1 MAPVQSPKKEYGK
14 RSTILNKII
23 SHFTSPFDVT
33 ALKYNKAVKGNKEN
47 LKMVRVRL
55 SSFSLYY
62 LG

>member
-1 MAPVQSPKKEYGK
+1 MAPVQSPKKAHGQ
-14 RSTILNKII
+14 RSTALNKII
-23 SHFTSPFDVT
+23 PHFTCSYDVT

-47 LKMVRVRL
+47 VKMVRARL